1 MTAETRFHTEVLP
14 LKDKLFRL
22 ALHITLHREDAEDM
36 VQETLLRLWRIL
48 QTGRE
53 VDNAEAL
60 ALTVCRNLCLDFA
73 DKAARRGHVSVD
85 DSQWDSVPLAVT
97 PDPSQR
103 MEHEEQRAELTRL
116 LASLPEKQRTAFE
129 LRDVEGHAYRE
140 IADIMQISE
149 SDVKVNIFRARNKLR
164 ERLAQWRDNISA
176 AKKE

>member
-1 MTAETRFHTEVLP
+1 MTAESRFHTEVLP

-22 ALHITLHREDAEDM
+22 ALHVTLRREDAEDM

-48 QTGRE
+48 QTGSE

-60 ALTVCRNLCLDFA
+60 ALTVCRNLCLDFV
-73 DKAARRGHVSVD
+73 DRAARRGQVSMD
-85 DSQWDSVPLAVT
+85 ESQWESEPLAVA

-103 MEHEEQRAELTRL
+103 MERDEQRETLAQL

-129 LRDVEGHAYRE
+129 LRDVDGHSYRE

-149 SDVKVNIFRARNKLR
+149 SDVKVNIFRARSKLR
-164 ERLAQWRDNISA
+164 ERLTKQSGGTAFS
-176 AKKE
+176 

>member
-1 MTAETRFHTEVLP
+1 MTAESRFHTEVLP

-48 QTGRE
+48 QKGRE

-60 ALTVCRNLCLDFA
+60 ALTVCRNLCLDFVEG
-73 DKAARRGHVSVD
+73 AARRGRVSM
-85 DSQWDSVPLAVT
+85 DSQQWEAEPPAAT

-103 MEHEEQRAELTRL
+103 MERDEQREALARL

-129 LRDVEGHAYRE
+129 LRDVEGHPYRE

-164 ERLAQWRDNISA
+164 ELLVQRRDGSV
-176 AKKE
+176 AKKRE